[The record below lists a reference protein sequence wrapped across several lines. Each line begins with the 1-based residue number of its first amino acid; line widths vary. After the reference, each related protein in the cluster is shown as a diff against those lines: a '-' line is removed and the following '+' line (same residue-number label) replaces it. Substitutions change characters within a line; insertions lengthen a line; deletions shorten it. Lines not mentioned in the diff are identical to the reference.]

1 VQASCQGTLVE
12 ATPLAPSPPTH
23 HRNLTARRDQLN
35 TLLRDCTRSGRA
47 GPAPWVA
54 FPTARPMLSGASSN
68 LTTVDV
74 KTSEISILLNVKP
87 RAVRIELS
95 TQGAR
100 YAEASAAV
108 EELKARLSEAER
120 ALDEMVDFIE
130 RVSTLD

>member
-1 VQASCQGTLVE
+1 
-12 ATPLAPSPPTH
+12 
-23 HRNLTARRDQLN
+23 
-35 TLLRDCTRSGRA
+35 
-47 GPAPWVA
+47 
-54 FPTARPMLSGASSN
+54 MLSGASSN